1 MLVDIKGRV
10 KNTNLPYQ
18 KPLLPLFE
26 SVINS
31 FQSLDNIDGQKF
43 ITITAIRDDMQ
54 TELDLQD
61 KNVRPINS
69 FIVEDN
75 GVGFDEANY
84 NSFNT
89 SDSTYKSLEGGKGV
103 GRFMWLKA
111 FEKVE
116 VNSVFRTESKFY
128 KRAFSFGLEHGINNE
143 TVEISSDKQSK
154 TEIRLNLYKPRY
166 KKTCPKKLQTIA
178 FKIIEHCLA
187 YFLVQDGP
195 RVVLKDNEDL
205 IDLNVLCK
213 TTILDNMDID
223 KFTIKGYPF
232 ELRHLKLYKS
242 EETMHKIHLC
252 AHQREVFDRNLQTYI
267 PNLVKN
273 IRDEQEKSFLY
284 VSYLSGKYLDEKV
297 NAERTNFNMNVDS
310 DELEFDELS
319 FDTIIK
325 ESILKINKYL
335 DTYLK
340 PIKKQKYE
348 RIADFINTKAPQYK
362 PVIKYKK
369 EELELISPDL
379 PEDEMELELY
389 KISQILDCELKVKGE
404 QFLKNDFTNVENI
417 QQYENDY
424 ENYLEKVNDMGQAN
438 LVKYIIH
445 RKLILTLLENNLKRR
460 NDDKYPLEESVHK
473 IIFPMRSTSD
483 NKFLNSQNQNLW
495 IIDEKLS
502 YHSYLASDIPMNKN
516 SVINVNSLDRPDIFI
531 FNKTYAFT
539 DTSPRD
545 SVVIIEF
552 KRPMRN
558 DYRESEDNPIVQVF
572 NYIEKIKDGTEQ
584 DVDGR
589 PIRVHENTP
598 FYSYIICDIT
608 PKLEKSAKFAGFK
621 KTPDNEGYYNYN
633 GEMSTYTEIIS
644 YDKLLSDAT
653 RRNKIL
659 FDKLFLSGI
668 NNK

>member
-26 SVINS
+26 AVINS
-31 FQSLDNIDGQKF
+31 FQSLENVDGEKF
-43 ITITAIRDDMQ
+43 ITITAIRDDSQ
-54 TELDLQD
+54 IELELQD
-61 KNVRPINS
+61 KNVNPINS
-69 FIVEDN
+69 FIIEDN
-75 GVGFDEANY
+75 GVGFDDANY
-84 NSFNT
+84 TSFDT

-111 FEKVE
+111 FENVE
-116 VNSVFRTESKFY
+116 VNSVFKSDNKFY
-128 KRAFSFGLEHGINNE
+128 KRKFNFGLEKGINNDTLE
-143 TVEISSDKQSK
+143 PFFDGNLKTQIS
-154 TEIRLNLYKPRY
+154 LHLYKARY
-166 KKTCPKKLQTIA
+166 KKGCPKKLQTIA

-187 YFLVQDGP
+187 YFLMQDVP
-195 RVVLKDNEDL
+195 KVILRDNEDL
-205 IDLNVLCK
+205 IDLNALCK
-213 TTILDNMDID
+213 ETILDNMDID
-223 KFTIKGYPF
+223 KFEIKGYYF
-232 ELRHLKLYKS
+232 ELRHLKLYRS

-273 IRDEQEKSFLY
+273 IKDENGKSFLY

-297 NAERTNFNMNVDS
+297 NAERTNFNMSVDA

-319 FDTIIK
+319 LEVILK
-325 ESILKINKYL
+325 EATLKINKYL
-335 DTYLK
+335 NTYLM

-348 RIADFINTKAPQYK
+348 RISDFINSKAPQYK

-369 EELELISPDL
+369 EELESISPDL

-417 QQYENDY
+417 EQYEKDY
-424 ENYLEKVNDMGQAN
+424 TNYLEKVNDMGQAN

-502 YHSYLASDIPMNKN
+502 YHNYLASDISMNKN
-516 SVINVNSLDRPDIFI
+516 DVINVNSLDRPDIFI
-531 FNKTYAFT
+531 FNQTYAFT
-539 DTSPRD
+539 NTSPRD

-558 DYRESEDNPIVQVF
+558 NYKEDSDNPIVQVF
-572 NYIEKIKDGTEQ
+572 NYIEKIKDGVEQ

-608 PKLEKSAKFAGFK
+608 PKLEKSAKFYGFK

-644 YDKLLSDAT
+644 YDKLLTDAN

-668 NNK
+668 NDK